1 MKALLGLLGGGSF
14 WWLAGTGLVL
24 LATIGVQQLR
34 IGDVKTDL
42 AREQRDR
49 KDERARR
56 AEAALAAVDKARA
69 EEHRRVTAAQEVTR
83 DAEKALSLARADA
96 VGARDAAGRLRRY
109 ADQLAARCDR
119 RSEDPGAAA
128 GGPPAEAPGAVF
140 ADMLGRLEERGRE
153 LAAYADEARIAGLAC
168 EAAYLSLTPGP
179 AVQGAE

>member
-1 MKALLGLLGGGSF
+1 MGKLLALLSGGSV
-14 WWLAGTGLVL
+14 WWLAGAAA
-24 LATIGVQQLR
+24 LALGAIGVQTVRLGSAQ
-34 IGDVKTDL
+34 TDL

-49 KDERARR
+49 KDERLRLVER
-56 AEAALAAVDKARA
+56 AVAASEKART
-69 EEHRRVTAAQEVTR
+69 EEQRRVSAVQEVSR

-119 RSEDPGAAA
+119 RPEDPSAPA
-128 GGPPAEAPGAVF
+128 GGPPAEAPGAVL
-140 ADMLGRLEERGRE
+140 AGLLERAESRAGE

-179 AVQGAE
+179 AVTGAE